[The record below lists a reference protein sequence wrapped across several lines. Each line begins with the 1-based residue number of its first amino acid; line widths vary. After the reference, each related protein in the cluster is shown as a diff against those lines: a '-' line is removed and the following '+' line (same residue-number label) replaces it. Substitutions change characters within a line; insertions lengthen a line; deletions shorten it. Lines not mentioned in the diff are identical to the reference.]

1 MTILCIETST
11 SVCSAAICKDGV
23 PAKQCIHYE
32 GSNHARLLPLY
43 IDELLRYAR
52 ENGLTIDAVALS
64 EGPGSYTGLR
74 IGTSTAKGL
83 CYGLNVPLI
92 PVPTLD
98 VLCEAAKD
106 SLCSVS
112 EQSERSVSAA
122 VFIPMI
128 DARRMEVYTAIFD
141 SESKVESRK
150 SEEERVRAVVVENE
164 ESLYSEVNLAAVCT
178 LSAQRSIFYFGDGAA
193 KCQAVL
199 TSPNWHYLPNI
210 VPEAQYMGAMVENS
224 RQSAISHQQLAY
236 YEPFYLK
243 EFVAAQSHVK
253 GLK

>member
-1 MTILCIETST
+1 M
-11 SVCSAAICKDGV
+11 

-92 PVPTLD
+92 PIPTLD
-98 VLCEAAKD
+98 ILCAAAKRSLCSVSPQD
-106 SLCSVS
+106 GLCSVS

-122 VFIPMI
+122 VLIPMI

-141 SESKVESRK
+141 SGSKVESRK

-164 ESLYSEVNLAAVCT
+164 ESFFTPSLLGEGRGGASYY
-178 LSAQRSIFYFGDGAA
+178 YFGDGAA

-210 VPEAQYMGAMVENS
+210 VPEAQYMGEMAEDS